1 MDGVDAPST
10 KAGSNPAL
18 RHTHKEE
25 RVAIEETTE
34 TEAPEEATP
43 VEAAQETAQAD
54 LSELIDEV
62 RSLAQ
67 QALDE
72 CRELRAIVTEEALD
86 EAPDVAV
93 LDDDIDP
100 EDLQIEDLLA

>member
-1 MDGVDAPST
+1 MAAEDA
-10 KAGSNPAL
+10 
-18 RHTHKEE
+18 
-25 RVAIEETTE
+25 TE
-34 TEAPEEATP
+34 TDAPEEATP
-43 VEAAQETAQAD
+43 IEAAQETVQAD

-62 RSLAQ
+62 RALAQ

-72 CRELRAIVTEEALD
+72 CKELRAIITEEALN
-86 EAPDVAV
+86 EASDVDV

>member
-1 MDGVDAPST
+1 MA
-10 KAGSNPAL
+10 A
-18 RHTHKEE
+18 
-25 RVAIEETTE
+25 EETTE

-43 VEAAQETAQAD
+43 VEDAQDDVRAD

-62 RSLAQ
+62 RALAQ

-72 CRELRAIVTEEALD
+72 CRELRAIVTEEAID
-86 EAPDVAV
+86 EPSDTDV
-93 LDDDIDP
+93 LDDDVDP

>member
-1 MDGVDAPST
+1 MAV
-10 KAGSNPAL
+10 
-18 RHTHKEE
+18 
-25 RVAIEETTE
+25 EETTE
-34 TEAPEEATP
+34 TEATEEAAP
-43 VEAAQETAQAD
+43 VKAAQNDVQAD

-62 RSLAQ
+62 RALAQ

-72 CRELRAIVTEEALD
+72 CRELRAIITEEALD
-86 EAPDVAV
+86 EAADVDV

>member
-1 MDGVDAPST
+1 MAT
-10 KAGSNPAL
+10 
-18 RHTHKEE
+18 
-25 RVAIEETTE
+25 EETTE

-43 VEAAQETAQAD
+43 IEVAQDDVQAD

-62 RSLAQ
+62 RTLAQ

-72 CRELRAIVTEEALD
+72 CRELRAIITEEALD
-86 EAPDVAV
+86 KAADVDV
-93 LDDDIDP
+93 LEDDIDP

>member
-1 MDGVDAPST
+1 MA
-10 KAGSNPAL
+10 A
-18 RHTHKEE
+18 
-25 RVAIEETTE
+25 EETTE

-43 VEAAQETAQAD
+43 IEAAQSDVQAD
-54 LSELIDEV
+54 LSELINEA
-62 RSLAQ
+62 RALAQ

-72 CRELRAIVTEEALD
+72 CKELRAIITEEALD
-86 EAPDVAV
+86 ESPDVAV

>member
-1 MDGVDAPST
+1 MA
-10 KAGSNPAL
+10 A
-18 RHTHKEE
+18 
-25 RVAIEETTE
+25 EETTE

-43 VEAAQETAQAD
+43 VETAQAD
-54 LSELIDEV
+54 VQADLAELIDEV
-62 RSLAQ
+62 RALAQ

-86 EAPDVAV
+86 EAADVDV
-93 LDDDIDP
+93 LDDDIEP

>member
-1 MDGVDAPST
+1 MA
-10 KAGSNPAL
+10 A
-18 RHTHKEE
+18 
-25 RVAIEETTE
+25 EETTE
-34 TEAPEEATP
+34 TEAPEEAAP
-43 VEAAQETAQAD
+43 VESAQADVQAD

-62 RSLAQ
+62 RALAQ

-72 CRELRAIVTEEALD
+72 CKELRAIVTEEALA
-86 EAPDVAV
+86 EPTDVTV

>member
-1 MDGVDAPST
+1 MA
-10 KAGSNPAL
+10 A
-18 RHTHKEE
+18 
-25 RVAIEETTE
+25 EETTE
-34 TEAPEEATP
+34 TEAPEEAAP
-43 VEAAQETAQAD
+43 VEATQTDVQAD

-62 RSLAQ
+62 RALAQ

-86 EAPDVAV
+86 EPADANA

>member
-1 MDGVDAPST
+1 MA
-10 KAGSNPAL
+10 A
-18 RHTHKEE
+18 
-25 RVAIEETTE
+25 EETTE
-34 TEAPEEATP
+34 TEATP
-43 VEAAQETAQAD
+43 VEAAQETVQAD

-62 RSLAQ
+62 RALAQ

-72 CRELRAIVTEEALD
+72 CKELRAIITEEALD
-86 EAPDVAV
+86 EAADVDV

>member
-1 MDGVDAPST
+1 MAT
-10 KAGSNPAL
+10 
-18 RHTHKEE
+18 
-25 RVAIEETTE
+25 EETTK

-43 VEAAQETAQAD
+43 VEAAQDDVQAD
-54 LSELIDEV
+54 LSELINEV
-62 RSLAQ
+62 RALAQ

-72 CRELRAIVTEEALD
+72 CKELRSIITEEALD
-86 EAPDVAV
+86 EAADVNV

>member
-1 MDGVDAPST
+1 VAT
-10 KAGSNPAL
+10 
-18 RHTHKEE
+18 EE
-25 RVAIEETTE
+25 ITE

-43 VEAAQETAQAD
+43 VEAAQETVQAD

-62 RSLAQ
+62 RALAQ

-72 CRELRAIVTEEALD
+72 CKELRAIVTEEALN
-86 EAPDVAV
+86 EASDVDV

>member
-1 MDGVDAPST
+1 MA
-10 KAGSNPAL
+10 A
-18 RHTHKEE
+18 
-25 RVAIEETTE
+25 EETTE
-34 TEAPEEATP
+34 TDAPEEAAP
-43 VEAAQETAQAD
+43 IEATQTDVQAD
-54 LSELIDEV
+54 LSDLIDEV
-62 RSLAQ
+62 RALAQ

-86 EAPDVAV
+86 EPADTDV